1 MQDGTTN
8 DIPSDFTVEGYP
20 TMYFYSS
27 AGNLLSYE
35 GGRTAADIIDFI
47 KKNKG
52 SRPGEAAVVDGVVE
66 SVAVEDEGTASSE
79 SVKDEVLP
87 RCVSLKI
94 LHLEAPVFC
103 SASLDTQLIE
113 A

>member
-1 MQDGTTN
+1 
-8 DIPSDFTVEGYP
+8 
-20 TMYFYSS
+20 MYFYSS

-52 SRPGEAAVVDGVVE
+52 SKPGEAAVEDG
-66 SVAVEDEGTASSE
+66 AVETVGMEDEETASSE
-79 SVKDEVLP
+79 SVKDELWQ

-103 SASLDTQLIE
+103 SSSLDTQVIK